1 MIPASGTCW
10 PGIPPR
16 SWSLP
21 DRPTRAWLTA
31 LRAWAGDGS
40 VAARPLLAGLTRE
53 LFVRE
58 GLAGTQVEL
67 LDAEGIDGFPPMPD
81 GAGADL
87 LGLAHEALLAPAD
100 RKARGAHYTPPALAD
115 RLVALSLPPTAA
127 AVLDPACG
135 GGAFLL
141 AAGRALVARGRPAG
155 EAVRCLHGID
165 VDPLTVDVARAA
177 TALWSGGA
185 PAAVTVGDFLV
196 LARTDG
202 FDAVIGN
209 PPFASP
215 LRVTTSRSGS
225 SPGAYTDTA
234 GLFLLR
240 ALDLLRPDGRVGL
253 IQPQSV
259 LTSRDAD
266 GVRAAVEARAALRA
280 LWVAEE
286 RVFAASTHVVAV
298 IAEKGGA
305 AGPVDLYGGPS
316 VEPRGRASGSWGTLA
331 ARARGLPAVDLGEG
345 PTVGSIATATA
356 GFRHQFYGLLD
367 HVTEDGPGRPL
378 VTAGLIDPLHCAW
391 GERTTRI
398 GGKAW
403 TRPTVD
409 IEALGPDLRAWFA
422 ARLVPKLLIASQT
435 KVVEAVADEAG
446 ALLPSVP
453 VVSVEAPVERLWDL
467 AAALSSPPVTAWCVE
482 RSLGSG
488 LSADAVRLSA
498 RLLLEVPLPPDRRA
512 WTRATAALRSAAVIE
527 DPAGRH
533 RALVDFGRLGCRAY
547 RVGVGGVDGLLAWWS
562 RRLPR
567 P

>member
-1 MIPASGTCW
+1 
-10 PGIPPR
+10 
-16 SWSLP
+16 
-21 DRPTRAWLTA
+21 
-31 LRAWAGDGS
+31 

-53 LFVRE
+53 LFVRG
-58 GLAGTQVEL
+58 GLIGTQVEL

-100 RKARGAHYTPPALAD
+100 RQARGAHYTPPALAD

-141 AAGRALVARGRPAG
+141 ATGRALVARGLSPP
-155 EAVRCLHGID
+155 EAVGCLHGVD
-165 VDPLTVDVARAA
+165 LDPLAVDVARAA
-177 TALWSGGA
+177 TALWSGGQ
-185 PAAVTVGDFLV
+185 PAEVVVGDFLV
-196 LARTDG
+196 LAPDSVALAPESGARTEG
-202 FDAVIGN
+202 FDAVVGN

-215 LRVTTSRSGS
+215 LRVTTRRSGR

-240 ALDLLRPDGRVGL
+240 ALDVLDPGGRVGL

-259 LTSRDAD
+259 LTSRDAEA
-266 GVRAAVEARAALRA
+266 VRVAVSDQAALRA

-286 RVFAASTHVVAV
+286 RVFSASTHVVAV
-298 IAEKGGA
+298 IAEKGGVEA
-305 AGPVDLYGGPS
+305 PVDLYGGPS
-316 VEPRGRASGSWGTLA
+316 VEPRGRASGSWGALA
-331 ARARGLPAVDLGEG
+331 ARARGLPEVDLGEG
-345 PTVGSIATATA
+345 PRVGSLATATA

-367 HVTEDGPGRPL
+367 HVAEDGPGSPL

-398 GGKAW
+398 GGKSWA
-403 TRPTVD
+403 RPTVEVD
-409 IEALGPDLRAWFA
+409 DLDPALRDWFA
-422 ARLVPKLLIASQT
+422 ARGVPKLLVASQT
-435 KVVEAVADEAG
+435 KVVEVVVDEAG

-453 VVSVEAPVERLWDL
+453 VVSVEAPVEHLWDL

-512 WTRATAALRSAAVIE
+512 WTQATQALRAVPTAP
-527 DPAGRH
+527 DR
-533 RALVDFGRLGCRAY
+533 RQALLDFGLISCRAY
-547 RVGVGGVDGLLAWWS
+547 RVEEGGVDGLLGWWS